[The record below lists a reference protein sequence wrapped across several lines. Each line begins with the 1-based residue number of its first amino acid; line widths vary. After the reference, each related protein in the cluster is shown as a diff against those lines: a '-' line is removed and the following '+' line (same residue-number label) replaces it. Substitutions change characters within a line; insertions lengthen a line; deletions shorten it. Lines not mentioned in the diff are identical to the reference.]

1 MKVAR
6 KRPFHLLTTAP
17 PLARKQAMAQS
28 TRYDDSEDRS
38 LTVAGPIETVNI
50 YLVPVRTLGLS
61 DFS

>member
-1 MKVAR
+1 
-6 KRPFHLLTTAP
+6 
-17 PLARKQAMAQS
+17 MAQS

-38 LTVAGPIETVNI
+38 VTAAGLIETVNI